1 VIGVTFAALLERDP
15 RTRYKPVVVP
25 SSSSWYPFLDTLADS
40 VNPIL
45 AFFAIVIALREW
57 RRSSPYV
64 ATICLG
70 SASLGLL
77 GIYAVRFL
85 DATVSLWRDWG
96 GDYST
101 HAAFATSVVISLAFW
116 CPRRRVLLVLVWT
129 AYLLLVVMGYHR
141 PVDVLTAS
149 VVACAVTLPWQI
161 AARRVVLHARAD
173 RVHER
178 PPCM

>member
-1 VIGVTFAALLERDP
+1 M
-15 RTRYKPVVVP
+15 VP
-25 SSSSWYPFLDTLADS
+25 SSSNWYPLLDTLADS

-57 RRSSPYV
+57 RRSSPTV
-64 ATICLG
+64 AMVCLG
-70 SASLGLL
+70 SAALGLL

-101 HAAFATSVVISLAFW
+101 HAAFATSVVMSLAFW
-116 CPRRRVLLVLVWT
+116 CPRRRVLLVLLLA
-129 AYLLLVVMGYHR
+129 AYLLLMVVMGYHR
-141 PVDVLTAS
+141 PVDVLTSS

-161 AARRVVLHARAD
+161 AARRVVLQQS
-173 RVHER
+173 E
-178 PPCM
+178 